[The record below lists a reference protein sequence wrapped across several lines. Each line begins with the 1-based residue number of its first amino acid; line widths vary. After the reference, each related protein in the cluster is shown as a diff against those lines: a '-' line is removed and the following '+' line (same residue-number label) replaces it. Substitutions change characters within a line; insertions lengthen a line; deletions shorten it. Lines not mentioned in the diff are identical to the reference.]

1 MATPV
6 LDRLSGARAGGR
18 RASGLAALRAQF
30 NAAESEKAFA
40 EWAKHPV
47 TALVRRALNDM
58 ALNGPV
64 ALATPES
71 YAVQHGMTVGLGL
84 AAQMLEDPSTVFP
97 DMFSGAPQS
106 GAVSVS
112 EVPEA
117 FRTNPHEALDS
128 ME

>member
-1 MATPV
+1 
-6 LDRLSGARAGGR
+6 
-18 RASGLAALRAQF
+18 
-30 NAAESEKAFA
+30 
-40 EWAKHPV
+40 
-47 TALVRRALNDM
+47 M

-64 ALATPES
+64 TLSTSDS

-97 DMFSGAPQS
+97 DMFSGTRS
-106 GAVSVS
+106 DAVRVS

-117 FRTNPHEALDS
+117 FRTSPYEALDS